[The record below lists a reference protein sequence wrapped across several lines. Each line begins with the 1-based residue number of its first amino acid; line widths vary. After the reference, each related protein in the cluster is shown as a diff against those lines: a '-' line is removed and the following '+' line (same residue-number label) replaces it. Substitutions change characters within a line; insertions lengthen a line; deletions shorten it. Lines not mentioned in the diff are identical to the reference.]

1 MPERRM
7 PRPAPRVA
15 PGPVDAEIGKRLRR
29 ARVNA
34 GLSQQQVADYTSMSK
49 VTVGK
54 SERGDRKVLASEIR
68 ELAHVLS
75 TSPDQLLGYIPRIV
89 KGKGELIEIMSEE
102 LTRARD
108 EVDRLRMELE
118 QTRTGIC
125 LVQHWRRSGTACE
138 LKLGHVGAHK
148 RGTLTWAG

>member
-1 MPERRM
+1 M
-7 PRPAPRVA
+7 PAPPRIA
-15 PGPVDAEIGKRLRR
+15 PGPVDAEIGQRLRR

-34 GLSQQQVADYTSMSK
+34 KLSQQQVADFTSMSK

-75 TSPDQLLGYIPRIV
+75 TSPDELLGHIPRYI
-89 KGKGELIEIMSEE
+89 KGKGELIESMSEE

-118 QTRTGIC
+118 QTRTGVC

-138 LKLGHVGAHK
+138 LKLSHVGQHRSGA
-148 RGTLTWAG
+148 LTWAG

>member
-1 MPERRM
+1 M
-7 PRPAPRVA
+7 
-15 PGPVDAEIGKRLRR
+15 DAEIGQRLRR
-29 ARVNA
+29 ARVDA
-34 GLSQQQVADYTSMSK
+34 GFSQQQVADFTSMSK

-68 ELAHVLS
+68 ELAIVLN
-75 TSPDQLLGYIPRIV
+75 TSPDVLLGHIPRYV

-108 EVDRLRMELE
+108 EVDRLRLELE

-138 LKLGHVGAHK
+138 LKLGHVGQHK
-148 RGTLTWAG
+148 SGALIWAG